1 MLQVI
6 SGYWEAVGVKTQLV
20 PMDFT
25 AFRNAWVSKDP
36 KIMGGVATYIS
47 FGSAANSIPAQQN
60 HMTSKGVNFS
70 GNDQQLDK
78 DFFAMTAELDQS
90 SVPAGLLKDHSTRR
104 GVWARIVVHSGALR
118 YHVDGMDRRFDLAP
132 GTPGIVVPEVPHHV
146 EPLGAVRFHVEF
158 WAAPAAGEAS

>member
-6 SGYWEAVGVKTQLV
+6 SGYWEAIGVKTQVV

-70 GNDQQLDK
+70 GNDPQLDK
-78 DFFAMTAELDQS
+78 DFFAMTAELDANKRLEAGTRS
-90 SVPAGLLKDHSTRR
+90 SKKCSRCIRSWAWPASMTSTQ
-104 GVWARIVVHSGALR
+104 
-118 YHVDGMDRRFDLAP
+118 
-132 GTPGIVVPEVPHHV
+132 
-146 EPLGAVRFHVEF
+146 
-158 WAAPAAGEAS
+158 